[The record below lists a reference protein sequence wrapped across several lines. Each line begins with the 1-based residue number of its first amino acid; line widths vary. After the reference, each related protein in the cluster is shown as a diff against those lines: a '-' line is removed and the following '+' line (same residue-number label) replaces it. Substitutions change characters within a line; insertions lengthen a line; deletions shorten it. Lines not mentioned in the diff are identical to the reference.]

1 MKILLPIA
9 LFVLAA
15 MASPAPAAEPAI
27 IFSKADAAGALADN
41 HAKGFAMKPLHA
53 VDTADAHTSIA
64 TLRRDQSETS
74 GLSHDH
80 VTEIYEILDGEAT
93 LLTGGTFKDGGKAMT
108 SKADPAIGPSHQ
120 GVIEGGK
127 SSVVKSGDLVVM
139 APGTPHEFSRIDG
152 HVTYMVIRLSKE
164 KY

>member
-1 MKILLPIA
+1 MKTHLPSALLA
-9 LFVLAA
+9 LGCMTLPALAVQ
-15 MASPAPAAEPAI
+15 PAA
-27 IFSKADAAGALADN
+27 IFSKADVAGALADN
-41 HAKGFAMKPLHA
+41 HAAGFVMKTLHA
-53 VDTADAHTSIA
+53 VDTAGAHTSIA

-93 LLTGGTFKDGGKAMT
+93 LLTGGSFKESKAMT
-108 SKADPAIGPSHQ
+108 SALDPAIGPSHQ

-127 SSVVKSGDLVVM
+127 STVVKPGDLVVL
-139 APGTPHEFSRIDG
+139 APGTPHEFSRIEK
-152 HVTYMVIRLSKE
+152 HVTYMVIRFSKE

>member
-1 MKILLPIA
+1 MKPYLPSALLA
-9 LFVLAA
+9 LGFATLPALAVPP
-15 MASPAPAAEPAI
+15 ASIFGKAAV
-27 IFSKADAAGALADN
+27 AGALADN
-41 HAKGFAMKPLHA
+41 HATGFVMKTLHA

-80 VTEIYEILDGEAT
+80 VTEIYEILDGEAM
-93 LLTGGTFKDGGKAMT
+93 LLTGGTFKSSKAMT
-108 SKADPAIGPSHQ
+108 SALDPAIGPSHQ
-120 GVIEGGK
+120 GAIEGGK
-127 SSVVKSGDLVVM
+127 STLVKPGDLVVL

-152 HVTYMVIRLSKE
+152 HVTYMVIRFSKE